1 MTAPVSGIISAK
13 NAQVGA
19 VVSGTPLFSII
30 IDGMLEWQ
38 AAVPPADAANIH
50 VGQTASVEIAGRQ
63 VIEGVARLSP
73 VTNDSRDIT
82 VHVRLLRDSGASAGM
97 YQSGEFLFDAQRY
110 NAIPLSAL
118 MGLDGYDYVW

>member
-63 VIEGVARLSP
+63 VIGGVARLSP

-82 VHVRLLRDSGASAGM
+82 VHVRLLRDSSASAGM
-97 YQSGEFLFDAQRY
+97 Y
-110 NAIPLSAL
+110 
-118 MGLDGYDYVW
+118 

>member
-1 MTAPVSGIISAK
+1 
-13 NAQVGA
+13 
-19 VVSGTPLFSII
+19 
-30 IDGMLEWQ
+30 MLEWQ

-63 VIEGVARLSP
+63 VIGGVARLSP

-82 VHVRLLRDSGASAGM
+82 VHVRLLRDSGTSAGM

-110 NAIPLSAL
+110 NTIPLSAL